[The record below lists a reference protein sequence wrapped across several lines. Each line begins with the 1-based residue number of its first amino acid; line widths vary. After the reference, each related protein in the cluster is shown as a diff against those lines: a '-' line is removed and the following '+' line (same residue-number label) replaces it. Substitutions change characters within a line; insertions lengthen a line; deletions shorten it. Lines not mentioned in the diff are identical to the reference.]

1 MRKLCSSIIMFSVL
15 LLTSCADKLFDE
27 FTVEKFGFDDECV
40 FVEFNLEADKN
51 SIKKALTLKK
61 DDALT
66 EGRFDF
72 TDKTV
77 RFYPVDGIEA
87 DYEWKLTVDNNAES
101 SGGVSLKKPF
111 VKDFSTKN
119 DCTAPIVK
127 SITPSKA
134 ENVEQEIR
142 QIEIQ
147 FSEKIDRQSFFDS
160 FTITPSFSYIV
171 DFSNDDKTVTI
182 SPEQSFPVNTEYQI
196 TVGDGLKDLH
206 NNYLEQ
212 DFMTYFYYLLDDRP
226 PLFSVEL
233 QKADSSLVPVSDG
246 ALFTG
251 LCGQEKLIIT
261 FDEKID
267 GSSAASFIEFGEGL
281 SGQVEFDSISRKQI
295 TVSLSSVEY
304 LKTYAI
310 KIKKGIT
317 DLCGN
322 ECGDSLSCILT
333 FDSPKIMNVSFVRGL
348 IQKSE
353 WKGDAQHSQSDT
365 IIFDSGQNFL
375 SLLLDGS
382 YYEMNEAKPFVFFLI
397 FNSSPVA
404 KGVEL
409 VSVMQNV
416 SVSATNGTCSVE
428 LKKIELI
435 GADKYESEKISTLVS
450 AIDSTEYSNLSVF
463 KVSCLLTNSQKS
475 GLFTVS
481 LSKEICDSI
490 GNKMKADQVFVFNK

>member
-1 MRKLCSSIIMFSVL
+1 
-15 LLTSCADKLFDE
+15 
-27 FTVEKFGFDDECV
+27 
-40 FVEFNLEADKN
+40 
-51 SIKKALTLKK
+51 
-61 DDALT
+61 
-66 EGRFDF
+66 
-72 TDKTV
+72 
-77 RFYPVDGIEA
+77 
-87 DYEWKLTVDNNAES
+87 
-101 SGGVSLKKPF
+101 
-111 VKDFSTKN
+111 
-119 DCTAPIVK
+119 
-127 SITPSKA
+127 
-134 ENVEQEIR
+134 
-142 QIEIQ
+142 
-147 FSEKIDRQSFFDS
+147 
-160 FTITPSFSYIV
+160 
-171 DFSNDDKTVTI
+171 
-182 SPEQSFPVNTEYQI
+182 
-196 TVGDGLKDLH
+196 
-206 NNYLEQ
+206 
-212 DFMTYFYYLLDDRP
+212 MTYFYYLLDDRP
-226 PLFSVEL
+226 PVFSVEL
-233 QKADSSLVPVSDG
+233 QKSDSSLTPVSDG

-251 LCGQEKLIIT
+251 LCGTEKLIIS
-261 FDEKID
+261 FDEKIE

-295 TVSLSSVEY
+295 TVRLSGVEY

-310 KIKKGIT
+310 KIKKGIR

-322 ECGDSLSCILT
+322 ECGDSLNCILT
-333 FDSPKIMNVSFVRGL
+333 FDSPKIMNVSFVKGL

-353 WKGDAQHSQSDT
+353 WEGDSQHSQSDT

-382 YYEMNEAKPFVFFLI
+382 YYEMNEAKPFVIFLI

-404 KGVEL
+404 SGVEL